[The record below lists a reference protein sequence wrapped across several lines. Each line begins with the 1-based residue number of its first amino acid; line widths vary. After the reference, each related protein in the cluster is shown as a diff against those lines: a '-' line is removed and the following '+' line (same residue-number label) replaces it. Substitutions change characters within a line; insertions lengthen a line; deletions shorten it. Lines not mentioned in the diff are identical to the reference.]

1 MWRSDDEQK
10 LADAFIDTT
19 QTLEKTESIAT
30 LVKYYS
36 FAPREK
42 LKPKNFA
49 YRELLERVI
58 RNSWALSRFTKIE
71 IATGDRKT
79 RIGRIL
85 EKLAFIFRRSRCT
98 IHLCFVRCS
107 IKVMLILLVEDDPA
121 QLEPLQT
128 ALSQVGHIVDAVEDG
143 ATAQWLIGEKQYDLL
158 ILDWMLP
165 QVSGVELCRLYR
177 KSGSTSPV
185 LMLTAKDTTT
195 DKVDGLDAGADDYI
209 VKPVDVLEL
218 LARVRALGRRSPLW
232 TGDLLN
238 LGDLQLD
245 LTSLNLKRREAAIQL
260 SVREFQ
266 LMEYL
271 MRHPQQVLSRDQIE
285 QALWSWGSEPESNAV
300 TTLVRRLRQRLEAVG
315 AKDWLETVY
324 GMGYRL
330 DVRD

>member
-1 MWRSDDEQK
+1 
-10 LADAFIDTT
+10 
-19 QTLEKTESIAT
+19 
-30 LVKYYS
+30 
-36 FAPREK
+36 
-42 LKPKNFA
+42 
-49 YRELLERVI
+49 
-58 RNSWALSRFTKIE
+58 
-71 IATGDRKT
+71 
-79 RIGRIL
+79 
-85 EKLAFIFRRSRCT
+85 
-98 IHLCFVRCS
+98 
-107 IKVMLILLVEDDPA
+107 MLILLVEDDIA

-143 ATAQWLIGEKQYDLL
+143 AIAKWLIEEKQYDLL

-165 QVSGVELCRLYR
+165 KISGLELCRLYR
-177 KSGSTSPV
+177 NCGNVSPV
-185 LMLTAKDTTT
+185 LMLTAKDTTI
-195 DKVDGLDAGADDYI
+195 DKVNGLDAGADDYL

-232 TGDLLN
+232 TGDILTLE
-238 LGDLQLD
+238 DLKLD
-245 LTSLNLKRREAAIQL
+245 LTSLNLARGNSSIQL

-315 AKDWLETVY
+315 SKDWLETVY

-330 DVRD
+330 AVRD